1 MGKASTTKR
10 IQKMSGAK
18 KQAIRGKRPAY
29 GFYALIAVLIIA
41 GIAGIALASGG
52 GSSAS
57 GERPGLQDHWHTA
70 YAVDICG
77 VIQPNMPQPNTLI
90 GLHTHSDG
98 LIHVEPYVTGSSL
111 DRGSNA
117 TLARFAE
124 GEPGFKITSTEVQ
137 EPGGKLYKNGDQCDG
152 KPAQLVIRQWL
163 DANGD
168 AYKDYTDPKAVK
180 ITDGGAVTIAF
191 VPAGSDIPKPATIAN
206 LANPNAGEG
215 AQQMPAV
222 PGSTPSS
229 TPPPTNQ

>member
-1 MGKASTTKR
+1 
-10 IQKMSGAK
+10 MSGAK

-52 GSSAS
+52 GGSSAS
-57 GERPGLQDHWHTA
+57 GEHPGLQDHWHTA

-98 LIHVEPYVTGSSL
+98 LIHVEPYVTGSTL
-111 DRGSNA
+111 DRGANA

-152 KPAQLVIRQWL
+152 KPAQLVIRQWPNAGA
-163 DANGD
+163 DAHT
-168 AYKDYTDPKAVK
+168 DYTNPKDVK

-206 LANPNAGEG
+206 LSNPNAGEG
-215 AQQMPAV
+215 ANTMP
-222 PGSTPSS
+222 
-229 TPPPTNQ
+229 TPPPSNG